1 MELFVNGYIPPV
13 NVDFRSHSGYYWNI
27 MKTNNVKFI
36 RLRRNI
42 TIDRLVEVTGIP
54 KTTLHRIEND
64 GSEKVLNKYRDVLA
78 TALNCAPADLDATQ
92 MEEGIPV
99 VGEVKF
105 KSYVKMLPQ
114 AKWKEAEYVK
124 GLPET
129 AQAVRIVGNHLAP
142 AHGRNDIL
150 YFDSEPETNP
160 SLFIEKQ
167 CLVQIPKG
175 NLMIAWVTAGSKP
188 DHFFLHQY
196 GSTQVLTDQK
206 IVKAHPILH
215 VQRG

>member
-1 MELFVNGYIPPV
+1 
-13 NVDFRSHSGYYWNI
+13 

-42 TIDRLVEVTGIP
+42 TIDKLVEVTGIP
-54 KTTLHRIEND
+54 KTTLHRIENG
-64 GSEKVLNKYRDVLA
+64 GSTKVLDKYRDSLA
-78 TALNCAPADLDATQ
+78 TALGCTPKDLDTREMAQ
-92 MEEGIPV
+92 GVPV

-105 KSYVKMLPQ
+105 KSYVKMLPKEKWRETESVKALPDTVQ
-114 AKWKEAEYVK
+114 AIRV
-124 GLPET
+124 
-129 AQAVRIVGNHLAP
+129 VGNHLAP

-150 YFDSEPETNP
+150 YFDSTPSNNP
-160 SLFIEKQ
+160 NAFLDRQ

-188 DHFFLHQY
+188 DHYFLHQY
-196 GSTQVLTDQK
+196 GSTQVMTDQQ
-206 IVKAHPILH
+206 ILNAHPILH